1 MGRLRAASL
10 LLAALAAGLL
20 LSACGGSN
28 AKLLPGPTA
37 DKIIS
42 NLDQVRENVD
52 EKNCETAEMG
62 VATIGTEVD
71 ELEKVDGQLKKALEH
86 GALKLSEVVSTCG
99 VAAEEAA
106 EEKADEEAEE
116 REQVESEEAE
126 EEAIE
131 REREEE
137 LEEKAEEKAEKEA
150 EEAEPP
156 TGGEE
161 SVPPGKAKGH
171 EKQEE
176 IEPPA
181 TEETEEV
188 IPPAEGEGPAGGIGP
203 GASVEG
209 GP

>member
-20 LSACGGSN
+20 LSACGGSS

-52 EKNCETAEMG
+52 EKNCETAEVG
-62 VATIGTEVD
+62 VATVSTEVD
-71 ELEKVDGQLKKALEH
+71 ELEKVDAQLKKALEH
-86 GALKLSEVVSTCG
+86 GALKLSEVVSSCG
-99 VAAEEAA
+99 VAVEEAA
-106 EEKADEEAEE
+106 EEKAAEETEE
-116 REQVESEEAE
+116 REKVESEEAE
-126 EEAIE
+126 EEALE
-131 REREEE
+131 LEHEEE

-171 EKQEE
+171 ETQEE
-176 IEPPA
+176 IEPPNP
-181 TEETEEV
+181 EETEV
-188 IPPAEGEGPAGGIGP
+188 TPPAEGEGPAGGIGP

>member
-71 ELEKVDGQLKKALEH
+71 EH